1 MKRLY
6 KSEGNKI
13 LTGVIGGLGEYL
25 DTDPVV
31 LRLTWIGIV
40 VFTGLVPGIIIYFL
54 ATFIVPSRSKKQ
66 THT

>member
-6 KSEGNKI
+6 KSESNKVF
-13 LTGVIGGLGEYL
+13 TGVIGGLGEYL

-40 VFTGLVPGIIIYFL
+40 VFTGLIPGIIIYL
-54 ATFIVPSRSKKQ
+54 VAVFIVPSPPKKKSK
-66 THT
+66 